1 MYLLSMLLLMI
12 FCIGYSIWTSGGNI
26 FYYIDPTSLILVI
39 MLVLPVL
46 ISAGLLKDF
55 NNAFRLSVKPREAC
69 SRSELLR
76 AVEAVNLA
84 IRALW
89 ASGIF
94 HSIFGVIHILATVSG
109 EKKAI
114 AASISMITLQYA
126 AFFVILLLPL
136 KSRLT
141 VRLHEMSGRPEQDD

>member
-26 FYYIDPTSLILVI
+26 FYYIDPASLVLVL

-55 NNAFRLSVKPREAC
+55 NNAFRLSVKPGEAC

-94 HSIFGVIHILATVSG
+94 HSIFGVIHVLVTITG
-109 EKKAI
+109 ETRVKSV
-114 AASISMITLQYA
+114 SISMITLLYA

-141 VRLHEMSGRPEQDD
+141 VRLHEMSRHPEEDD